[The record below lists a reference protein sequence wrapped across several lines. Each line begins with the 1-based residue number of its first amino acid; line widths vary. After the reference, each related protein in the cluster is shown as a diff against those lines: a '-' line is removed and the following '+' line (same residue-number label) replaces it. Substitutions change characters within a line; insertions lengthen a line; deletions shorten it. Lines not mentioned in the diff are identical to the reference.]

1 MKELTEL
8 AIETANTIGKV
19 DVDLGPTACMVPD
32 AVEYIRKVQERG
44 TIGKKR
50 KTVKC

>member
-1 MKELTEL
+1 MTAKEILEEL
-8 AIETANTIGKV
+8 KP
-19 DVDLGPTACMVPD
+19 LGHESYKRVLVNNHGIQAPD
-32 AVEYIRKVQERG
+32 YIRKVQQRG